1 MRYLVISLTLFLFA
15 CKDETKTNK
24 ISQVNRE
31 IVFKSFFDQ
40 GIIPEI
46 LQLDSLYNSEFEKWT
61 EFISFSVILND
72 MSEDDKNHRIMISSL
87 SNKLDNIEIDKIPDP
102 FNTPPIIGRT
112 KVLKTFVEKIYLSS
126 ESEFSKDEYS
136 DDIKKICSF
145 MNFSLRSHRSEHFHQ
160 EYPNLQPSSKQLGSL
175 VEDHRNIVLYLQG
188 LHDLIKIYQ

>member
-1 MRYLVISLTLFLFA
+1 MRYLVISLILFLFA
-15 CKDETKTNK
+15 CKDETKTNN

-102 FNTPPIIGRT
+102 FNTPPIIGRI
-112 KVLKTFVEKIYLSS
+112 KVLKTFVEKISLSS
-126 ESEFSKDEYS
+126 ESEFLSEEYS
-136 DDIKKICSF
+136 DDIKKIIVSF
-145 MNFSLRSHRSEHFHQ
+145 NALVYQLNARVKEINF
-160 EYPNLQPSSKQLGSL
+160 
-175 VEDHRNIVLYLQG
+175 
-188 LHDLIKIYQ
+188 